1 MATEYVIPVD
11 EPTKSKLEPEV
22 VFEIW
27 YRRKWLALLIFT
39 AVLAAALSAAFSLPD
54 LYRASATVLVD
65 HQEVSETFVRP
76 SVTAE
81 LETRI
86 QTIHQQ
92 VTSRARL
99 GGLIE
104 RLGLYPEMK
113 GWAPPEVIVDRMRRD
128 IELKLQGVET
138 SGRNATIAFT
148 LSYNGRDPA
157 TVADVANRLVAFYI
171 DENTRSRE
179 RQASRTA
186 DFLRDQVASV
196 RRDLD
201 EQDRRATDFMNRHS
215 SELPQQLEVNVGALG
230 RLTSSLQMNGER
242 QMRLIERRE
251 RLDAERSGIGA
262 AAGATEAG
270 AAEAQLWRLR
280 QDLAALQGKF
290 SETYPDVA
298 RTKREITAL
307 EAQVAATK
315 RAAGS
320 SGTSA
325 KPAAGGPDAYAAI
338 DAQMKALKDEEAGLR
353 RAIAGYEARVE
364 STPSRQR
371 VIEQL
376 SRGQDTAR
384 GRYDTLLKQYEDARI
399 AASLEQG
406 QSGEEFRILDPAL
419 PPRNPTAPNRLWLS
433 LLGVVAALVLSVGGI
448 VAAEKLDTTF
458 HSTDDLRN
466 AIPAPV
472 LATIPRVA
480 TLTGARLMRHKRA
493 FATGLALAAL
503 ALIVAGSWYI
513 AAGNETIA
521 RLTARGG
528 L

>member
-11 EPTKSKLEPEV
+11 EQPKSKLEPEV

-27 YRRKWLALLIFT
+27 YRRKWLALLIFS

-54 LYRASATVLVD
+54 LYRSSATVLVD
-65 HQEVSETFVRP
+65 HQEVSEAFVRP

-113 GWAPPEVIVDRMRRD
+113 SWAPPELVVERMRRD

-186 DFLRDQVASV
+186 DFLKDQVAGV
-196 RRDLD
+196 RRELD
-201 EQDRRATDFMNRHS
+201 EQDRRAADFMNRHS

-251 RLDAERSGIGA
+251 RLDAERSGIGV

-270 AAEAQLWRLR
+270 AAEAQLWKLR
-280 QDLAALQGKF
+280 QDLAALQGKY

-307 EAQVAATK
+307 EGQVAR

-325 KPAAGGPDAYAAI
+325 KPAAGGGPDAYAAI

-399 AASLEQG
+399 AASLEHG

-419 PPRNPTAPNRLWLS
+419 PPREPTAPNRLWLS
-433 LLGVVAALVLSVGGI
+433 LLGVVAALVFSVGGI

-466 AIPAPV
+466 AIPAPI

-480 TLTGARLMRHKRA
+480 TLTGARLIRHKRA
-493 FATGLALAAL
+493 FATGLALAGL